1 MVDRA
6 SEPRDPAT
14 AGVAPTRTGMHANT
28 ALVLLFMSLAGLSFA
43 ILQSMVA
50 PALPAIAHDLHTSSS
65 SVSWVLTAYL
75 LAAAVLTPI
84 LGRLGDIAGKRRV
97 MLAVL
102 VIVAAGSVL
111 AALSTSLTLMIIA
124 RAIQGAGGAV
134 LPLSIGI
141 VRDELPHHR
150 VGVAVGLLSA
160 ILGIGGGLGIVL
172 AGPIVTHLSWQW
184 LFWIP
189 LMVVVVALVGVAFGV
204 PESPVR
210 APARIDLL
218 GALTLSTSLVCMLL
232 AISEG
237 GDWGWRSGTIVGLFV
252 AAAVALVAFV
262 LIELRLREP
271 LVDLRLMAHRGVWTT
286 DLAALAFGF
295 AMFGL
300 FILVPLL
307 LELPKVTGYGFGKT
321 ISAAGLFLLPAALMM
336 MVFGPLSGLLAQ
348 RVGPKVPLVGGAVLL
363 TVAFAM
369 SALNH
374 GSSGFLLASVFVN
387 GAGVGLAF
395 AAMANAIV
403 EAVPIHQTAE
413 ATSVNAIVRTIG
425 GSIGTAVVAAVIAA
439 NTTPQGLP
447 TDRAFTAAFWVCT
460 GVGVLAIFA
469 SLALPSKRRLHDEA
483 VATGVEDVDAQDDAV
498 AAGMQSV

>member
-1 MVDRA
+1 MAQQA
-6 SEPRDPAT
+6 SEPRGPAT
-14 AGVAPTRTGMHANT
+14 ADAAPTRTGIHANT
-28 ALVLLFMSLAGLSFA
+28 TLILLFMSLAGLSFA

-50 PALPAIAHDLHTSSS
+50 PALPAIALDLHTSSS

-84 LGRLGDIAGKRRV
+84 LGRLGDIAGKRRILLV
-97 MLAVL
+97 VL
-102 VIVAAGSVL
+102 VIVAAGTVL
-111 AALSTSLTLMIIA
+111 GALSTSLTVMIIA
-124 RAIQGAGGAV
+124 RAIQGAGGAI

-189 LMVVVVALVGVAFGV
+189 LMIVVVALVGVAFGV

-218 GALTLSTSLVCMLL
+218 GALTLSISLVCMLL

-237 GDWGWRSGTIVGLFV
+237 SDWGWRSGTIVGLFV
-252 AAAVALVAFV
+252 AAAVALVVFV
-262 LIELRLREP
+262 FIELRLREP
-271 LVDLRLMAHRGVWTT
+271 LVDVRLMARRGVWTT

-307 LELPKVTGYGFGKT
+307 LELPKITGYGFGKS

-336 MVFGPLSGLLAQ
+336 LVFGPLSGLLAH
-348 RVGPKVPLVGGAVLL
+348 RLGPKVPLVAGAVLL
-363 TVAFAM
+363 TIAFAM
-369 SALNH
+369 AALKHDSSA
-374 GSSGFLLASVFVN
+374 FLLASVFIN

-403 EAVPIHQTAE
+403 EAVPIHHTAE

-439 NTTPQGLP
+439 NTTLQGLP
-447 TDRAFTAAFWVCT
+447 TDRAFTTAFWVCT
-460 GVGVLAIFA
+460 GVGVLAIVA
-469 SLALPSKRRLHDEA
+469 ALALPSKRRLHDEA
-483 VATGVEDVDAQDDAV
+483 VATGVEDVDASDDAV
-498 AAGMQSV
+498 AAGLEAI

>member
-1 MVDRA
+1 MADRA
-6 SEPRDPAT
+6 IESGDPAA
-14 AGVAPTRTGMHANT
+14 AGVAPARTGMHANT
-28 ALVLLFMSLAGLSFA
+28 TLVLLFMSLAGLSFA
-43 ILQSMVA
+43 ILQSLVA

-84 LGRLGDIAGKRRV
+84 LGRLGDIAGKRRI
-97 MLAVL
+97 MLVVL

-111 AALSTSLTLMIIA
+111 AALSTSLTMMIIA

-189 LMVVVVALVGVAFGV
+189 LMLVVVALIGVAVGV

-237 GDWGWRSGTIVGLFV
+237 GDWGWRSGTIIALFM

-262 LIELRLREP
+262 LIELHRREP
-271 LVDLRLMAHRGVWTT
+271 LVDLRLMAHRGVWAT
-286 DLAALAFGF
+286 DVAALAFGF

-300 FILVPLL
+300 FILIPLL
-307 LELPKVTGYGFGKT
+307 LELPKITGYGFGKT

-336 MVFGPLSGLLAQ
+336 MVFGPLSGVLAQ
-348 RVGPKVPLVGGAVLL
+348 RLGPKVPLVGGAVLL
-363 TVAFAM
+363 TISFATAAM
-369 SALNH
+369 KHDSSAW
-374 GSSGFLLASVFVN
+374 LLAFVFIN
-387 GAGVGLAF
+387 GAGVGLAI

-403 EAVPIHQTAE
+403 EAVPIHHTSE

-425 GSIGTAVVAAVIAA
+425 GSIGTAVVLVIA
-439 NTTPQGLP
+439 
-447 TDRAFTAAFWVCT
+447 RRF
-460 GVGVLAIFA
+460 
-469 SLALPSKRRLHDEA
+469 PSRR
-483 VATGVEDVDAQDDAV
+483 TC
-498 AAGMQSV
+498 